1 MNKQSSA
8 TSAEHVTQ
16 KKRQSWHFTPDLPLR
31 QAPYFESPLSIRD
44 SLLYLLNVWR
54 PFNLRFL
61 LLTLAVVSW
70 VWFTPS
76 LERAQEFRLD
86 WILEIGLCNLIIV
99 LVVAGGL
106 HLLLYTFKRQGDD
119 EHYDSRPLVKNS
131 SRFHFGDQVWDNM
144 FWTLISAVPIGTLW
158 ESLMLWSYANGYV
171 TMITFADSPVW
182 FVGLLLII
190 PIWSGFHFY
199 WYHRLGHVE
208 PLYTWFHSWH
218 HKNVNTGPWSG
229 HAMHPVEHVFLYSD
243 LIVYLV
249 VASHPIHVI
258 FNSMLHT
265 VGGPTSH
272 CGYHNVRLTKFFS
285 IEIGDFMHQLHH
297 RFCDCNYGSY
307 ETPWDKVFN
316 SFHDGTE
323 AGNEHIKARRKQLVA
338 NRSR

>member
-86 WILEIGLCNLIIV
+86 WILEIGLRNLIIV

-119 EHYDSRPLVKNS
+119 EHYDSR
-131 SRFHFGDQVWDNM
+131 R
-144 FWTLISAVPIGTLW
+144 
-158 ESLMLWSYANGYV
+158 
-171 TMITFADSPVW
+171 
-182 FVGLLLII
+182 
-190 PIWSGFHFY
+190 
-199 WYHRLGHVE
+199 
-208 PLYTWFHSWH
+208 
-218 HKNVNTGPWSG
+218 
-229 HAMHPVEHVFLYSD
+229 
-243 LIVYLV
+243 
-249 VASHPIHVI
+249 
-258 FNSMLHT
+258 
-265 VGGPTSH
+265 
-272 CGYHNVRLTKFFS
+272 
-285 IEIGDFMHQLHH
+285 
-297 RFCDCNYGSY
+297 
-307 ETPWDKVFN
+307 
-316 SFHDGTE
+316 
-323 AGNEHIKARRKQLVA
+323 
-338 NRSR
+338 